1 MTSSPSQVSLSQ
13 ALDVEF
19 PKDNAC
25 LVQLPQDICY
35 GNGKAGLSYVSKG
48 TG

>member
-1 MTSSPSQVSLSQ
+1 MNSSPSQISLSQ
-13 ALDVEF
+13 ALDVEI
-19 PKDNAC
+19 PKENAC

-35 GNGKAGLSYVSKG
+35 GNGKAGLLYVSKG